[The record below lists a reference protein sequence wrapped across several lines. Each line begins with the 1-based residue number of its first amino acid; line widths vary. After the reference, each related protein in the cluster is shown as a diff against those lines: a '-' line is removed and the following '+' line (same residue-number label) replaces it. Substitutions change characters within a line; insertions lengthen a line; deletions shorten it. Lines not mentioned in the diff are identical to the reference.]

1 VTVDARADVS
11 PDAELDE
18 GVSVGP
24 FAVIGPWVRIG
35 RGTRI
40 GSHAVVQGPTS
51 IGRDNVVFQFASIGD
66 VPQDKKYRG
75 EVTRLEIG
83 DRNTFREGCT
93 VNRGTVQ
100 DRGVTR
106 IGSDG
111 WFMAG
116 THIAHDCVIGDHV
129 VMANLA
135 TLGGHVEIADHAIL
149 GGLAAVHQFCKVGA
163 HAFVANNC
171 AVTRDVPP
179 YLMVSGQPAEPSGI
193 NAEGLKRRGFSPAQI
208 ANIRHA
214 YRVLYRS
221 GLRLAEAQVE
231 LARLAAGQP
240 EVAPFVEFLA
250 RSTRSIAR

>member
-1 VTVDARADVS
+1 MTIDARADVS

-18 GVSVGP
+18 CVSVGP

-35 RGTRI
+35 KGTRI
-40 GSHAVVQGPTS
+40 GPHAVVQGPTS
-51 IGRDNVVFQFASIGD
+51 MGRDNVVFQFASIGD
-66 VPQDKKYRG
+66 VPQDKKYKG

-106 IGSDG
+106 IGNDG

-116 THIAHDCVIGDHV
+116 THVAHDCVIGDHV

-135 TLGGHVEIADHAIL
+135 TLGGHVEIADYAIL
-149 GGLAAVHQFCKVGA
+149 GGLSAVHQFCKVGA

-171 AVTRDVPP
+171 AVTKDVPP

-193 NAEGLKRRGFSPAQI
+193 NAEGLRRRGFTPAQI
-208 ANIRHA
+208 ANVRHA
-214 YRVLYRS
+214 YKVLYRS

-231 LARLAAGQP
+231 LQRLAAGQP
-240 EVAPFVEFLA
+240 EVAAFVEFLA